1 MQIELFCDC
10 CACRF
15 VAPPEASAN
24 DVTDRMFEHG
34 PWYALGDGETFEDM
48 IFSTLTEQGE
58 IHCPECGEPVSVS
71 EESLGRFAQSM
82 LSQF

>member
-1 MQIELFCDC
+1 MQIELYCNG

-24 DVTDRMFEHG
+24 EITDRMFEEG

-48 IFSTLTEQGE
+48 IFATLTGDGD
-58 IHCPECGEPVSVS
+58 IHCPECGDPVAVS
-71 EESLGRFAQSM
+71 EESLGHVAMSM
-82 LSQF
+82 LAQM